1 MRWAAFN
8 PVADSGLGIWTLG
21 CTLKREREGG
31 ATRVGQRKS
40 ERTRAQGKRKT
51 NVREGTERTWEERT
65 RRIAGRTGSSRA
77 TNQFTLSLVRSRTPR
92 IGPSNAR

>member
-21 CTLKREREGG
+21 CTLKRERE
-31 ATRVGQRKS
+31 
-40 ERTRAQGKRKT
+40 RAREGRGRLT
-51 NVREGTERTWEERT
+51 REGTERARKERT
-65 RRIAGRTGSSRA
+65 RRIAGRAGSSRA